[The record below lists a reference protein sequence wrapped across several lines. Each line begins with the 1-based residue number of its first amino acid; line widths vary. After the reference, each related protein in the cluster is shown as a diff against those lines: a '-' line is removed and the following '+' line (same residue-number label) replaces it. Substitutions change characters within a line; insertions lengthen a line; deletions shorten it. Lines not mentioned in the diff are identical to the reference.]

1 MSRETIWLI
10 DENEHEVR
18 TSLRILRRILPE
30 SILIKP
36 IFPPYREKTDYH
48 ALLQDP
54 ATACII
60 IDQRL
65 KDTGIANYSGIE
77 LANYLRS
84 IDTKVPIYILTNFID
99 DFHKSQGNTWIVEDV
114 LDKGSF
120 SGDEGRRMEI
130 AARIVRRINV
140 FEDIL
145 GEREKRFHELLSK
158 SFDQELSQDELTELR
173 SLQEAR
179 MNSVLVDELKQL
191 SALEQELDKY
201 KSILS
206 KLEKKNDHH

>member
-18 TSLRILRRILPE
+18 TSLRVLRRILPE

-60 IDQRL
+60 INQRL

-114 LDKGSF
+114 LDKRSF

-130 AARIVRRINV
+130 TARIVSRINV

>member
-1 MSRETIWLI
+1 MNRETIWLI

-18 TSLRILRRILPE
+18 NSLRVLTRILPE

-36 IFPPYREKTDYH
+36 IFPPYRAKTDYH

-54 ATACII
+54 TTASII

-84 IDTKVPIYILTNFID
+84 IDTKVPIYILTNFVD
-99 DFHKSQGNTWIVEDV
+99 DFNKSQGSTWTVEDV

-158 SFDQELSQDELTELR
+158 SFDQELSQDELAELR
-173 SLQEAR
+173 MLQEVR
-179 MNSVLVDELKQL
+179 MNSVLVDEVQQL

-201 KSILS
+201 KNILR

>member
-1 MSRETIWLI
+1 MISREIIWLI
-10 DENEHEVR
+10 DENEHEMR
-18 TSLRILRRILPE
+18 TSRRVLNRILPR
-30 SILIKP
+30 SISIKA
-36 IFPPYREKTDYH
+36 IFPPFREKTDYH
-48 ALLQDP
+48 VLLQDP

-65 KDTGIANYSGIE
+65 KETGFANYSGIE

-84 IDTKVPIYILTNFID
+84 IDTKVPIYILTNYVID
-99 DFHKSQGNTWIVEDV
+99 FRGSLGSTWVVEDV

-120 SGDEGRRMEI
+120 SGDEDRRTEI

-158 SFDQELSQDELTELR
+158 SLDQELSQNELSELR
-173 SLQEAR
+173 MFQEAR
-179 MNSVLVDELKQL
+179 MNSVLVDEVEQL
-191 SALEQELDKY
+191 SALEQKLDKY

-206 KLEKKNDHH
+206 KLE

>member
-10 DENEHEVR
+10 DENEHEIR
-18 TSLRILRRILPE
+18 NSLRVLRRILPE
-30 SILIKP
+30 SIVIK
-36 IFPPYREKTDYH
+36 IVFPPLRDKTDYH
-48 ALLQDP
+48 AILQNP
-54 ATACII
+54 TTACII

-65 KDTGIANYSGIE
+65 KDTGIANYTGIE
-77 LANYLRS
+77 LANYLRI
-84 IDTKVPIYILTNFID
+84 IDSKVPIYILTNYTD
-99 DFHKSQGNTWIVEDV
+99 DFHHSPGSNWIVEDI
-114 LDKGSF
+114 LDKESF
-120 SGDEGRRMEI
+120 TDDENSRMEI

-158 SFDQELSQDELTELR
+158 SFDQELSKDELTELQ

-179 MNSVLVDELKQL
+179 MNSVLVDEVQQL
-191 SALEQELDKY
+191 SALEQELDNF
-201 KSILS
+201 KSILN